1 MAEKVKVKLKSG
13 TDIVRLPAIALRGL
27 VVFPSNVIHFE
38 VGRAKSI
45 AAIEWAMT
53 SGNSVFL
60 VTQKD
65 MDVNNPDVQDLYHY
79 GVVAEVKQLLR
90 VSDDLVKV
98 IVEGRYRAK
107 LVSLDAGGKFL
118 SAGTKSAPVHPVR
131 PADAPRAEAMLRSIK
146 EIFEKYLA
154 MNPRLPKDVVYTI
167 LTGDN
172 ALFMSEYIPAN
183 LLFKYTDK
191 QDVLSTSSLMERLE
205 KILELLQKE
214 NKILSIEK
222 DIQEK
227 VSEQM
232 DKNQRDYYLREQM
245 RAIAGEL
252 DEGEDTHSEAER
264 YREKIVSLNL
274 ERDSEEKLLKEADRL
289 SRMQGSSQEAAV
301 IRTYLDTCVELPWNV
316 ETVDNLDIN
325 KAEAQLNKDHY
336 GMKKVKERI
345 LEILSVRKLAPEVKS
360 QIICLVGPPGV
371 GKTSIAN
378 SIAKTLGRKY
388 ARMSLGGVRDEAEIR
403 GHRRTYIG
411 AMPGKII
418 SAINTSKSRNPLLLL
433 DEIDK
438 MASDFRGDPAAALLE
453 ALDPEQNKSFKDHY
467 LDIPFD
473 LSDVL
478 FITTANDL
486 GTIPRPLLDRMDVI
500 ELASYTRIEKFNI
513 AKKHLL
519 PKQLAKNG
527 LKGKVRITDTAIHAL
542 IDSYTQEAGVRS
554 LERAITEVLR
564 KCAKTIA
571 SGEKERLAVSARN
584 LEQLLGPKR
593 IKPSFYNKANAV
605 GIANGLAW
613 TSVGGE
619 ILPIE
624 IQIISGG
631 SGKLELTGSLGEV
644 MKESARLAITY
655 ARVHADDYG
664 FDPLVFKDADIHIH
678 APEGAI
684 PKDGPSAGIT
694 LATALVSILSGRPV
708 RSDVAMTG
716 EITLHGN
723 VLPIG
728 GLKEKSMA
736 AYREGMKEV
745 LIPIANESDLHDVD
759 EEVKKNLRFI
769 PVSSLEEAFAVSLL
783 PPKKERHKPSAS
795 GGRPAR
801 ARPSGKAKPV
811 PKRKAPDT
819 RTELPQ

>member
-1 MAEKVKVKLKSG
+1 MAEKVKVKLRSG

-53 SGNSVFL
+53 NGNSVFL
-60 VTQKD
+60 ITQKD
-65 MDVNNPDVQDLYHY
+65 MDVDNPGIEDLYSY

-107 LVSLDAGGKFL
+107 LITLETSGKFL
-118 SAGTKSAPVHPVR
+118 LAGTKSAPVRPVSSK
-131 PADAPRAEAMLRSIK
+131 DAPRAEAMLRSIK
-146 EIFEKYLA
+146 ESFEKYLT

-167 LTGDN
+167 LTSDN
-172 ALFMSEYIPAN
+172 ALFLSEFIPAN
-183 LLFKYTDK
+183 LMFKYTDK
-191 QDVLSTSSLMERLE
+191 QDVLSTSALMERLE
-205 KILELLQKE
+205 KILALVQKE

-252 DEGEDTHSEAER
+252 DENEDPHSEAEK
-264 YREKIVSLNL
+264 YKDKIKALKL
-274 ERDSEEKLLKEADRL
+274 EEEAEEKLLKEADRL

-301 IRTYLDTCVELPWNV
+301 IRTYLDTCVELPWNT
-316 ETVDNLDIN
+316 ETVDNLDIK
-325 KAEAQLNKDHY
+325 KAEAQLNRDHY
-336 GMKKVKERI
+336 GMTRVKERI
-345 LEILSVRKLAPEVKS
+345 LEVLSVRKLAPDVKS

-378 SIAKTLGRKY
+378 SIAETLGRKY

-418 SAINTSKSRNPLLLL
+418 SAISSAKSRNPLLLL

-438 MASDFRGDPAAALLE
+438 LASDFRGDPAAALLE
-453 ALDPEQNKSFKDHY
+453 ALDPEQNKAFKDHY

-473 LSDVL
+473 LSDVM

-500 ELASYTRIEKFNI
+500 ELSSYTRVEKFNI

-519 PKQLAKNG
+519 PKQLVKNG
-527 LKGKVRITDTAIHAL
+527 LKGKVKITDAALYTL
-542 IDSYTQEAGVRS
+542 IDCYTREAGVRN
-554 LERAITEVLR
+554 LERAIGEVLR

-571 SGEKERLAVSARN
+571 AGDKDKITVSA
-584 LEQLLGPKR
+584 LSVEKLLGPKR
-593 IKPSFYNKANAV
+593 NKPSFYNKANAV

-624 IQIISGG
+624 VQIVENG
-631 SGKLELTGSLGEV
+631 SGKLELTGSLGDV

-655 ARVHADDYG
+655 ARSRAAEFG
-664 FDPLVFKDADIHIH
+664 FDATIFKNADIHIH

-694 LATALVSILSGRPV
+694 LATALISKLSDRPV

-736 AYREGMKEV
+736 AYREGIKTV
-745 LIPIANESDLHDVD
+745 LIPKENVSDLHEVD
-759 EEVKKNLRFI
+759 DEVKKNVVFI
-769 PVSSLEEAFAVSLL
+769 PVEDLHEAFKVSLL
-783 PPKKERHKPSAS
+783 PTEKPK
-795 GGRPAR
+795 PAR
-801 ARPSGKAKPV
+801 KPKQTKEAVPTPLAEPAPSPTSKEIA
-811 PKRKAPDT
+811 
-819 RTELPQ
+819 Q

>member
-13 TDIVRLPAIALRGL
+13 SDIVRLPAIALRGL

-38 VGRAKSI
+38 VGRSKSI

-53 SGNSVFL
+53 NGNNVFL

-65 MDVNNPDVQDLYHY
+65 MDVENPELDELYNY

-107 LVSLDAGGKFL
+107 LITLEAGGKFL
-118 SAGTKSAPVHPVR
+118 LAGTKSAPVRPVHG
-131 PADAPRAEAMLRSIK
+131 ADSPRAEALLRSIR
-146 EIFEKYLA
+146 ESFEKYLA

-167 LTGDN
+167 LTSDN
-172 ALFMSEYIPAN
+172 SLFLSEYIPAN
-183 LLFKYTDK
+183 LMFKYPDK

-205 KILELLQKE
+205 KILSLIQKE

-222 DIQEK
+222 DIQDK

-252 DEGEDTHSEAER
+252 DESEDTHGEAEK
-264 YREKIVSLNL
+264 YKDKIRALHLV
-274 ERDSEEKLLKEADRL
+274 EEAEEKLLKEADRL

-301 IRTYLDTCVELPWNV
+301 IRSYLDTCVELPWNT
-316 ETVDNLDIN
+316 ETVDTLDIK

-345 LEILSVRKLAPEVKS
+345 LEVLSVRKLAPDVKS

-371 GKTSIAN
+371 GKTSIAQ
-378 SIAKTLGRKY
+378 SIAATLGRKY

-418 SAINTSKSRNPLLLL
+418 SAIGTAKTRNPLLLL

-438 MASDFRGDPAAALLE
+438 LASDFRGDPAAALLE
-453 ALDPEQNKSFKDHY
+453 ALDPEQNKTFKDHY

-473 LSDVL
+473 LSDVF
-478 FITTANDL
+478 FITTANDPT
-486 GTIPRPLLDRMDVI
+486 TIPRPLLDRMDVI
-500 ELASYTRIEKFNI
+500 ELSSYTRIEKFNI
-513 AKKHLL
+513 GKKHLL
-519 PKQLAKNG
+519 PKQLVKNG
-527 LKGKVRITDTAIHAL
+527 LKGRVRLSDSALYAI
-542 IDSYTQEAGVRS
+542 IDGYTHEAGVRN
-554 LERAITEVLR
+554 LERSIGEVLR
-564 KCAKTIA
+564 KCAKSIA
-571 SGEKERLAVSARN
+571 AGEQDKITVTAGS

-593 IKPSFYNKANAV
+593 VKPSFYNKANAV

-624 IQIISGG
+624 VEIVERG
-631 SGKLELTGSLGEV
+631 SGKLELTGSLGDV
-644 MKESARLAITY
+644 MKESARLATTY
-655 ARVHADDYG
+655 AKSHADEYG
-664 FDPLVFKDADIHIH
+664 FDPDIFKTADIHIH
-678 APEGAI
+678 APEGAV

-694 LATALVSILSGRPV
+694 LATALISKLSGRPV

-736 AYREGMKEV
+736 AYREGMKRV
-745 LIPIANESDLHDVD
+745 LIPKANLPDLYDVD
-759 EEVKKNLRFI
+759 AEVKDNIIFEAVANLD
-769 PVSSLEEAFAVSLL
+769 EAFAISLA
-783 PPKKERHKPSAS
+783 PDA
-795 GGRPAR
+795 
-801 ARPSGKAKPV
+801 KAKVRRKKPATGKDGKLEPVSV
-811 PKRKAPDT
+811 PKSSSISGEIT
-819 RTELPQ
+819 Q